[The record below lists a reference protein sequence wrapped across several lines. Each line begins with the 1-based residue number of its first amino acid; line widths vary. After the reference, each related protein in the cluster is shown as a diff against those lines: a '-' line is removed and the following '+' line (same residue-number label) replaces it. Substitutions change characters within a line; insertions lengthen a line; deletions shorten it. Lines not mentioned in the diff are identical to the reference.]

1 MGLKQYGNIY
11 ITIMSNSNEPDI
23 TSKSTTFTS
32 WDDDNVSLKK
42 KLLRGIYSY
51 GFEKPSPIQQNSII
65 PMINK
70 NDIIAQAQS
79 GTGKTGAFTVGLL
92 QNIDETIA
100 STQVVVLSPTRELAL
115 QNYNVCNAISS
126 NMTITTQLLIG
137 GTSTDTD
144 KENLLTN
151 IPHIIVGCPGRIQDM
166 LRRGHLKPTD
176 IELMILDEA
185 DELLSSGFKEQIYNI
200 FQFMKNSI
208 QVCLFSATMP
218 PELYTLTDKF
228 MRNPIKILVKSD
240 MLTLEGISQYKICL
254 DNDQQKY
261 ETLKD
266 LFTSIAISQCIIYC
280 NSVKRVQD
288 LHDAM
293 TQDGFP
299 VACIHSAMGV
309 DERRTSFSE
318 FKSGKT
324 RVLISSDVTARGI
337 DVQQVSIV
345 INFDVPN
352 SKHTY
357 IHRIGRS
364 GRWGRKGMA
373 INFVTRRDVM
383 KIKEI
388 VEWYSTQIDDLPA
401 NFVDDIRS

>member
-1 MGLKQYGNIY
+1 MGLKQYINIY

-318 FKSGKT
+318 FKSGK
-324 RVLISSDVTARGI
+324 
-337 DVQQVSIV
+337 
-345 INFDVPN
+345 N
-352 SKHTY
+352 SCSY
-357 IHRIGRS
+357 FI
-364 GRWGRKGMA
+364 
-373 INFVTRRDVM
+373 
-383 KIKEI
+383 
-388 VEWYSTQIDDLPA
+388 
-401 NFVDDIRS
+401 